1 MCIHFN
7 VATTQYLINEMKL
20 IKNALDNSSISKN
33 KTVYV
38 MPSVCSNRVRIKLL
52 QKLVNRFNYDFW
64 KIISYAKFL
73 FGSIQFTVREK
84 EDLFQH

>member
-7 VATTQYLINEMKL
+7 VATTQYLINEMKS
-20 IKNALDNSSISKN
+20 IKNALGNSSISKN

-38 MPSVCSNRVRIKLL
+38 MLSVCSNRVRIKLL
-52 QKLVNRFNYDFW
+52 QKLVNRFNLLHL
-64 KIISYAKFL
+64 IISYVKFL